1 MTQTLSQLEH
11 SEAFI
16 ERHIGSSAEQRQELL
31 AAVGARSLS
40 ALIQQIVPADI
51 QLPGPPPVG
60 DAATE
65 HQALAELKAIASQNQ
80 RYKSYIGMGY
90 SAVLTPP
97 VILRNMLENPGWYTA
112 YTPYQPEVSQ
122 GRLEALLNF
131 QTVTLDLTGL
141 DLASASLLDEA
152 TAAAEAMALA
162 KRASKLKDANRFFVA
177 DDVHPQTLDVVRT
190 RAETFGFDVIVDKA
204 EKVLELDGVFG
215 VLLQQVGT
223 TGELHDYSALL
234 AELKSRKIITSVAA
248 DIMALVL
255 LTAPGKQGAD
265 VVFGSAQRFGVPMGY
280 GGPHAAFFAC
290 RDEFKR
296 SMPGRIIGVSRDA
309 AGNTALRMAM
319 QTIGMGYSAV
329 LTPPVIL
336 RNMLENP
343 GWYTAYTPYQPE
355 VSQGRLEALLNFQT
369 VTLDLTGLDLASA
382 SLLDEATAA
391 AEAMALAKRASKLKD
406 ANRFFV
412 ADDVHPQTLDVVR
425 TRAETFGFDVI
436 VDKAEKVLELDGVFG
451 VLLQQV
457 GTTGE
462 LHDYSALLAEL
473 KSRKIITSVA
483 ADIMALVLLTAP
495 GKQGADV
502 VFGSAQRFGVP
513 MGYGGPHAAF
523 FACRDEFKRSMPGR
537 IIGVS
542 RDAAGN
548 TALRMAMQTR
558 EQHIRREKAN
568 SNICTSQVLLAN
580 IASLY
585 AVYHGPQG
593 LQRIAG
599 RIHRLTD
606 ILAAGLQKA
615 GLTLR
620 HHTWFDT
627 LTVEVKDKAA
637 VLERAL
643 SFGINL
649 RTDIHGAVG
658 ITLDEATSREDVQTL
673 FALLAG
679 DNHGLDIDALDAAV
693 SKNSQ
698 SIPAAMLRQDPILTH
713 PVFNRYHSETEMM
726 RYMHRLERKD
736 LALNQAMIPLGSCT
750 MKLNAAAEMI
760 PITWPEF
767 SELHPFCP
775 PEQAAG
781 YQQMIGQLSQWLVQ
795 LTGYDAVCMQPNS
808 GAQGEYAGLL
818 AIRRYHESR
827 NEAGRHVCL
836 IPSSAHGTNP
846 ASAQMAG
853 MSVVVVACDKN
864 GNIDL
869 HDLRVK
875 AEQAGEELSCIM
887 VTYPSTHGV
896 YEETIR
902 EVCQIVHQ
910 FGGQVYLDGANMNA
924 QVGITTPGYI
934 GADVSHLNLHKTFC
948 IPHGGGGP
956 GMGPIG
962 VKAHLAPFVPGH
974 SVVQIDGVTTQ
985 QGAVSAAPF
994 GSASILP
1001 ISWMYIRMMGAEGL
1015 KQASQM
1021 AILNANYIATRL
1033 KDAYPIL
1040 YTGRDHRVAHECILD
1055 IRPLKEETGISEMD
1069 IAKRLID
1076 FGFHAPTMS
1085 FPVACTLM
1093 VEPTE
1098 SESKVELDRFIDA
1111 MLAIRSEIDRV
1122 AKGEWPLEDNPLVN
1136 APHVQAEL
1144 VNDWQHPYSRELAV
1158 FPVAGVRENKYW
1170 PSVKR
1175 LDDVY
1180 GDRNLFCSC
1189 VPMSDYE

>member
-1 MTQTLSQLEH
+1 MTTLSQLEH
-11 SEAFI
+11 NGAFI
-16 ERHIGSSAEQRQELL
+16 ERHIGPSQTQQEAMLN
-31 AAVGARSLS
+31 AVGAATLS
-40 ALIQQIVPADI
+40 DLITSIVPADI
-51 QLPGPPPVG
+51 QLPGAPAVG
-60 DAATE
+60 DALTE
-65 HQALAELKAIASQNQ
+65 HQALAELKAIASRNL
-80 RYKSYIGMGY
+80 RYKSCIGMGY
-90 SAVLTPP
+90 APVLTPP

-131 QTVTLDLTGL
+131 QQVTLDLTGL
-141 DLASASLLDEA
+141 DIASASLLDEA
-152 TAAAEAMALA
+152 TAAAEAMAMA
-162 KRASKLKDANRFFVA
+162 KRVSKAKNANRFFVA
-177 DDVHPQTLDVVRT
+177 EDIHPQTLDVVRA
-190 RAETFGFDVIVDKA
+190 RAETFGFEIVIDKA
-204 EKVLELDGVFG
+204 EKALDQQDLFG
-215 VLLQQVGT
+215 ALLQQVGT
-223 TGELHDYSALL
+223 TGEVHDYTSLIN
-234 AELKSRKIITSVAA
+234 ELKARKVVVSVAA
-248 DIMALVL
+248 DFMALVL
-255 LTAPGKQGAD
+255 LEAPGKQGAD
-265 VVFGSAQRFGVPMGY
+265 IVFGSAQRFGVPMGY
-280 GGPHAAFFAC
+280 GGPHAAFFAA
-290 RDEFKR
+290 RDE
-296 SMPGRIIGVSRDA
+296 
-309 AGNTALRMAM
+309 
-319 QTIGMGYSAV
+319 Y
-329 LTPPVIL
+329 
-336 RNMLENP
+336 
-343 GWYTAYTPYQPE
+343 
-355 VSQGRLEALLNFQT
+355 
-369 VTLDLTGLDLASA
+369 
-382 SLLDEATAA
+382 
-391 AEAMALAKRASKLKD
+391 
-406 ANRFFV
+406 
-412 ADDVHPQTLDVVR
+412 
-425 TRAETFGFDVI
+425 
-436 VDKAEKVLELDGVFG
+436 
-451 VLLQQV
+451 
-457 GTTGE
+457 
-462 LHDYSALLAEL
+462 
-473 KSRKIITSVA
+473 
-483 ADIMALVLLTAP
+483 
-495 GKQGADV
+495 
-502 VFGSAQRFGVP
+502 
-513 MGYGGPHAAF
+513 
-523 FACRDEFKRSMPGR
+523 KRSMPGR

-585 AVYHGPQG
+585 AVFHGPQG
-593 LQRIAG
+593 LKRIAS

-606 ILAAGLQKA
+606 ILAAGLRKG

-620 HHTWFDT
+620 HQSWFDT
-627 LTVEVKDKAA
+627 LTVEVTDKAA
-637 VLERAL
+637 VLDRAL

-649 RTDIHGAVG
+649 RSDIPDAVG
-658 ITLDEATSREDVQTL
+658 ITLDETTLREDVAAL
-673 FALLAG
+673 FSVLLG
-679 DNHGLDIDALDAAV
+679 EDHGLDIDELDGAV
-693 SKNSQ
+693 ADSASV
-698 SIPAAMLRQDPILTH
+698 PPAMLRKEPILTH

-726 RYMHRLERKD
+726 RYMHSLERKD

-767 SELHPFCP
+767 AELHPFCP
-775 PEQAAG
+775 ADQAAG
-781 YQQMIGQLSQWLVQ
+781 YLQMIGQLSQWLVQ
-795 LTGYDAVCMQPNS
+795 LTGYDALCMQPNS

-827 NEAGRHVCL
+827 NEGGRTICL

-853 MSVVVVACDKN
+853 MSVVVVACDKQ

-869 HDLRVK
+869 HDLRQK
-875 AEQAGEELSCIM
+875 AEQAGEALSCIM

-910 FGGQVYLDGANMNA
+910 YGGQVYLDGANMNA

-974 SVVQIDGVTTQ
+974 SVVQIGDMLTQ

-1015 KQASQM
+1015 KQASSV
-1021 AILNANYIATRL
+1021 AILNANYIAARL
-1033 KDAYPIL
+1033 QSAYPIL
-1040 YTGRDHRVAHECILD
+1040 YAGRDGRVAHECILD
-1055 IRPLKEETGISEMD
+1055 IRPLKEQTGISELD

-1076 FGFHAPTMS
+1076 YGFHAPTMS
-1085 FPVACTLM
+1085 FPVAGTLM

-1111 MLAIRSEIDRV
+1111 MLAIRMEIDRV
-1122 AKGEWPLEDNPLVN
+1122 AEGEWPAEDNPLVN
-1136 APHVQAEL
+1136 APHTQKEL
-1144 VNDWQHPYSRELAV
+1144 VGEWTHPYTRELAV
-1158 FPVAGVRENKYW
+1158 FPAGSDNKYW
-1170 PSVKR
+1170 PTVKR

-1189 VPMSDYE
+1189 LPMSEYE